1 MSTYLLETEEDFAA
15 YFDTVT
21 GHGNTATFTPS
32 GGSSTSI
39 NIIINEE
46 YVDLG
51 DGMVFNE
58 GTQPFI
64 HAFYNDVPNIAYGD
78 SIVVDDIKDVDG
90 NVLKPQTSYI
100 VINVEPDKTGLIRIA
115 LEEQ

>member
-15 YFDTVT
+15 YFDTSY

-32 GGSSTSI
+32 GGSASSI

-58 GTQPFI
+58 GTQPTI
-64 HAFYNDVPNIAYGD
+64 YVFYNDVPNVAYGD
-78 SIVVDDIKDVDG
+78 SIVVHAIKDLDG
-90 NVLKPQTSYI
+90 NTLKAQTSYI
-100 VINVEPDKTGLIRIA
+100 VVNVEPDKTGLIKLA